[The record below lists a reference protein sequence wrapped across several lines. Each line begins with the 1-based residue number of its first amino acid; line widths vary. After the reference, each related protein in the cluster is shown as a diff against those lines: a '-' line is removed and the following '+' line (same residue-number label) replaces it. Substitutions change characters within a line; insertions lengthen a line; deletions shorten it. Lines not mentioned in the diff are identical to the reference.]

1 MPSKFR
7 WPSLSRAC
15 ARAGRVAASRPLLC
29 ASLPALVAVALSFGL
44 LALDI
49 DSDPDTIWVPPTSP
63 LSLQRTY
70 FDAAFDPFFRISQV
84 IVSLE

>member
-1 MPSKFR
+1 MPLTFR

-15 ARAGRVAASRPLLC
+15 ARAGRLAASKPLLC
-29 ASLPALVAVALSFGL
+29 SSLPALAAAAMCFGL
-44 LALDI
+44 LALNI